1 MPRKPIRRLR
11 FSAGVPYLEIPDR
24 RLRLCYLGGLGA
36 GFFESNAM
44 RVLVVEDDVVTAA
57 RIEIV
62 LQAEDFVCDLALR
75 GADGVHYAKLNAY
88 DIILLDLMLPDMDG
102 YDVLQQLRE
111 AQVETP
117 VLILSGLSELD
128 DKLKGLSFGA
138 DDFLTKPFE
147 HRELIARIRAIVRRS
162 KGLSQSTIRT
172 GKLLLNLDNRTV
184 MVEGQPVRLTSK
196 EYALLELLSMR
207 KGAMLSKEVLLD
219 HLYGD
224 EDEAELKLRVF
235 VHKLRRKLSEASG
248 EDYIETV
255 RGLGYTLRD
264 PAEPTVAP
272 QRA

>member
-1 MPRKPIRRLR
+1 
-11 FSAGVPYLEIPDR
+11 
-24 RLRLCYLGGLGA
+24 
-36 GFFESNAM
+36 M

-62 LQAEDFVCDLALR
+62 LQAEDFVCDLAHR
-75 GADGVHYAKLNAY
+75 GADGVRYAKLHAY

-184 MVEGQPVRLTSK
+184 MVEGGPGRGSSK
-196 EYALLELLSMR
+196 DFWLLGFVLIGT
-207 KGAMLSKEVLLD
+207 GAV
-219 HLYGD
+219 
-224 EDEAELKLRVF
+224 VW
-235 VHKLRRKLSEASG
+235 
-248 EDYIETV
+248 
-255 RGLGYTLRD
+255 
-264 PAEPTVAP
+264 
-272 QRA
+272 

>member
-24 RLRLCYLGGLGA
+24 RLRVCYLGGLGA

-62 LQAEDFVCDLALR
+62 LQAEDFVCDLAHR
-75 GADGVHYAKLNAY
+75 GADGVRYAKLHAY

-147 HRELIARIRAIVRRS
+147 HRELIARINAVFRRS
-162 KGLSQSTIRT
+162 QGQPVSTLRI
-172 GKLLLNLDNRTV
+172 GKLLLDLDGRTLTV
-184 MVEGQPVRLTSK
+184 SDQPLHLTGK
-196 EYALLELLSMR
+196 EYAILELLS
-207 KGAMLSKEVLLD
+207 L
-219 HLYGD
+219 
-224 EDEAELKLRVF
+224 
-235 VHKLRRKLSEASG
+235 
-248 EDYIETV
+248 
-255 RGLGYTLRD
+255 
-264 PAEPTVAP
+264 
-272 QRA
+272 

>member
-1 MPRKPIRRLR
+1 
-11 FSAGVPYLEIPDR
+11 
-24 RLRLCYLGGLGA
+24 
-36 GFFESNAM
+36 M

-57 RIEIV
+57 RIEAV
-62 LQAEDFVCDLALR
+62 LQGEDFICDLAHR
-75 GADGVHYAKLNAY
+75 GLDGIKYAKEHAY

-172 GKLLLNLDNRTV
+172 GRLAINLDNRTV
-184 MVEGQPVRLTSK
+184 AVGDQPVRLTSK
-196 EYALLELLSMR
+196 EYALLELLSLR

-224 EDEAELKLRVF
+224 EEEAELKLRVF
-235 VHKLRRKLSEASG
+235 VHKLRKKLAEASGG

-255 RGLGYTLRD
+255 RGLGYSLREPVE
-264 PAEPTVAP
+264 PAPEA
-272 QRA
+272 QGA

>member
-1 MPRKPIRRLR
+1 
-11 FSAGVPYLEIPDR
+11 
-24 RLRLCYLGGLGA
+24 
-36 GFFESNAM
+36 M

-62 LQAEDFVCDLALR
+62 LQAEDFICDLAHR
-75 GADGVHYAKLNAY
+75 GETGIQYGKLHSY

-111 AQVETP
+111 AQVDAP

-128 DKLKGLSFGA
+128 DKIKGLSFGA

-147 HRELIARIRAIVRRS
+147 HRELVARIRAIVRRS

-172 GKLLLNLDNRTV
+172 GKLAINLDSRTV
-184 MVEGQPVRLTSK
+184 MMGNRSVRLTSK
-196 EYALLELLSMR
+196 EYALLELLSLR
-207 KGAMLSKEVLLD
+207 KGAMLSKEVLLE

-224 EDEAELKLRVF
+224 EEEAELKLRVF
-235 VHKLRRKLSEASG
+235 VHKLRKKLAEASGG

-255 RGLGYTLRD
+255 RGLGYMLRD
-264 PAEPTVAP
+264 PVERAPEPQGA
-272 QRA
+272 

>member
-62 LQAEDFVCDLALR
+62 LQAEDFVCDLAHR
-75 GADGVHYAKLNAY
+75 GADGVRYAKLHAY

-172 GKLLLNLDNRTV
+172 GKLLLNLDNHTV

-207 KGAMLSKEVLLD
+207 KRAARITSRPCAVSVTRC
-219 HLYGD
+219 
-224 EDEAELKLRVF
+224 ATPPNPRRRRSAPELG
-235 VHKLRRKLSEASG
+235 LRRYSPFVALLGVVTTGAEAA
-248 EDYIETV
+248 
-255 RGLGYTLRD
+255 YTRAMRD
-264 PAEPTVAP
+264 
-272 QRA
+272 

>member
-44 RVLVVEDDVVTAA
+44 RVLVVEDELVAAA

-62 LQAEDFVCDLALR
+62 LQAEDFICDLAHR
-75 GADGVHYAKLNAY
+75 GETGIQYGKLHAY

-111 AQVETP
+111 AQVNTP

-128 DKLKGLSFGA
+128 DKIKGLTFGA

-147 HRELIARIRAIVRRS
+147 HRELVARIRAIVRRS

-172 GKLLLNLDNRTV
+172 GKLAINLDSRIV
-184 MVEGQPVRLTSK
+184 MMGTQSVRLTSK
-196 EYALLELLSMR
+196 EYALLELLSLR
-207 KGAMLSKEVLLD
+207 KGAMLSKEVLVA
-219 HLYGD
+219 HL
-224 EDEAELKLRVF
+224 
-235 VHKLRRKLSEASG
+235 
-248 EDYIETV
+248 
-255 RGLGYTLRD
+255 
-264 PAEPTVAP
+264 
-272 QRA
+272 

>member
-11 FSAGVPYLEIPDR
+11 FSAGGPYSDSWSAAPFVLAWRAGR
-24 RLRLCYLGGLGA
+24 RL
-36 GFFESNAM
+36 FESNAM
-44 RVLVVEDDVVTAA
+44 RVLGVEDDGVTAA

-62 LQAEDFVCDLALR
+62 LQAEDFVCDLAHR
-75 GADGVHYAKLNAY
+75 GADGVRYAKLHAY

-264 PAEPTVAP
+264 PAEPTAAP

>member
-1 MPRKPIRRLR
+1 
-11 FSAGVPYLEIPDR
+11 
-24 RLRLCYLGGLGA
+24 
-36 GFFESNAM
+36 M

-62 LQAEDFVCDLALR
+62 LQAEDFSCDLAHH
-75 GADGVHYAKLNAY
+75 GEVGIQYGKLHAY
-88 DIILLDLMLPDMDG
+88 DIILLDLMLPDTHG

-111 AQVETP
+111 AGVNTP
-117 VLILSGLSELD
+117 VLILSGLGELD
-128 DKLKGLSFGA
+128 DKIKGLAFGA

-162 KGLSQSTIRT
+162 KGLSQSTVRT
-172 GKLLLNLDNRTV
+172 GKLLVNLDNRMV
-184 MVEGQPVRLTSK
+184 MIGDQPVRLTSK

-235 VHKLRRKLSEASG
+235 CTSSAGSYRK
-248 EDYIETV
+248 
-255 RGLGYTLRD
+255 
-264 PAEPTVAP
+264 
-272 QRA
+272 RAARITSRPCAVSVTRCAT